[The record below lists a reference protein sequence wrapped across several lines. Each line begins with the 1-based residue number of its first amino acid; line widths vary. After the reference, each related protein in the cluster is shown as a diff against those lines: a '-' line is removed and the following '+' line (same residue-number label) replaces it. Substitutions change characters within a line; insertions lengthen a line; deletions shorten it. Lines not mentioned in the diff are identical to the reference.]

1 LLSGAAAVADRYQ
14 PGAAA
19 RESFV
24 NMPIE
29 LAPVVNHKPA
39 TSRRSGM
46 FRALSHRNYRLFW
59 TGAFLSNV
67 GTWMQ
72 AVAQGWLVLQLTN
85 SPFWLGLDAFMAT
98 APAFIF
104 TLLGG
109 VFADLI
115 DRRRLLIY
123 TQVVAGLA
131 ALGLAAL
138 VATEVVDRW
147 MVLGFSFVT
156 GCCMA
161 LASPSYLA
169 MTYDLVGREDLA
181 NAIAMNSTQ
190 FQLSRVVGPALAG
203 VAFRVFGLAG
213 CFLANGLSFIAVVA
227 ALWMVRTERHSNSA
241 AHSVKDR
248 RALWRDLIEGFSYVR
263 NRPRVSSLLL
273 LAAVNSFFGAPY
285 FTMVPIY
292 ARDIFHLGE
301 TGLALMMGIAGA
313 GAFLGALLVAYLGD
327 FRRKGWFVL
336 GGAIIF
342 GLCITGFALSSR
354 LTLSLVF
361 LFGLGFALVV
371 SVSLTNTLLQKLVT
385 DQMRGRVMSM
395 FILSFMGTMPIG
407 NILAG
412 SASSHYGPQ
421 ITLAVGG
428 LVVTIVGMG
437 VSIFNKR
444 LRELH

>member
-1 LLSGAAAVADRYQ
+1 MPSEIAPL
-14 PGAAA
+14 
-19 RESFV
+19 V
-24 NMPIE
+24 N
-29 LAPVVNHKPA
+29 AKPV
-39 TSRRSGM
+39 TRRSGM
-46 FRALSHRNYRLFW
+46 FRALSNRDYRLFW
-59 TGAFLSNV
+59 IGAFLSNV

-72 AVAQGWLVLQLTN
+72 AVAQGWLVLKLTN

-115 DRRRLLIY
+115 DRRRLLLY

-131 ALGLAAL
+131 ALGLAAM
-138 VATEVVDRW
+138 VATNVVNRW

-169 MTYDLVGREDLA
+169 MTSDLVGREDLA

-213 CFLANGLSFIAVVA
+213 CFFANGLSFIAVVA
-227 ALWMVRTERHSNSA
+227 ALWKVRPQHTNAPS
-241 AHSVKDR
+241 HSVKDR
-248 RALWRDLIEGFSYVR
+248 RALWHDLVEGFRYVR
-263 NRPRVSSLLL
+263 NRPRVLSLLL
-273 LAAVNSFFGAPY
+273 LGSVNSLFGAPY
-285 FTMVPIY
+285 FSLVPIY

-301 TGLALMMGIAGA
+301 TGLALMMGTAGA
-313 GAFLGALLVAYLGD
+313 GAFCSALLVAYLGD

-336 GGAIIF
+336 GGAITF
-342 GLCITGFALSSR
+342 GLCIMGFALSSV
-354 LTLSLVF
+354 LKLSLLF
-361 LFGLGFALVV
+361 LFGLGFALVMALA
-371 SVSLTNTLLQKLVT
+371 LTNTLLQKLVT
-385 DQMRGRVMSM
+385 DQMRGRVRSM
-395 FILSFMGTMPIG
+395 FLLSFVGTMPIG

-412 SASSHYGPQ
+412 TASNHFGPQ
-421 ITLAVGG
+421 RTLAVGG
-428 LVVTIVGMG
+428 LIITLVATG

-444 LRELH
+444 LRELY

>member
-1 LLSGAAAVADRYQ
+1 MSALASVGTL
-14 PGAAA
+14 A
-19 RESFV
+19 R
-24 NMPIE
+24 
-29 LAPVVNHKPA
+29 
-39 TSRRSGM
+39 GM
-46 FRALSHRNYRLFW
+46 FASLDTPNYRRYLAGQSVSV
-59 TGAFLSNV
+59 T

-85 SPFWLGLDAFMAT
+85 SALWLGLDAFMAT
-98 APAFIF
+98 APGFIF
-104 TLLGG
+104 TLVGG

-115 DRRRLLIY
+115 DRRRLLLY
-123 TQVVAGLA
+123 TQVVAGIA

-138 VATEVVDRW
+138 VATGAINRW

-213 CFLANGLSFIAVVA
+213 CFFANGISFVAVVA
-227 ALWMVRTERHSNSA
+227 ALWMVRSDRPSSA
-241 AHSVKDR
+241 AHPVSDR
-248 RALWRDLIEGFSYVR
+248 RALWRDLVEGVSYVR
-263 NRPRVSSLLL
+263 NRPRVSSLLVL
-273 LAAVNSFFGAPY
+273 SAVSSFFGAPY
-285 FTMVPIY
+285 FSMVPIY

-313 GAFLGALLVAYLGD
+313 GAFFGALLVAYLGD

-336 GGAIIF
+336 GGATMF
-342 GLCITGFALSSR
+342 GFCISGFALSSR
-354 LTLSLVF
+354 LTFSLLF

-371 SVSLTNTLLQKLVT
+371 SVALTNTLLQKLVT

-395 FILSFMGTMPIG
+395 FLLSFMGTMPVG

-412 SASSHYGPQ
+412 TLSNRFGPPRV
-421 ITLAVGG
+421 LAVGG
-428 LVVTIVGMG
+428 LIVTTVASS
-437 VSIFNKR
+437 VAIFNKR

>member
-1 LLSGAAAVADRYQ
+1 
-14 PGAAA
+14 
-19 RESFV
+19 
-24 NMPIE
+24 MP
-29 LAPVVNHKPA
+29 
-39 TSRRSGM
+39 SRSGM
-46 FRALSHRNYRLFW
+46 FRALSHRNFRLFW

-98 APAFIF
+98 SPGFVF

-115 DRRRLLIY
+115 DRRRLLLY
-123 TQVVAGLA
+123 TQVVAGIA
-131 ALGLAAL
+131 ALGLASL
-138 VATEVVDRW
+138 VATNVVNRW

-190 FQLSRVVGPALAG
+190 FQLSRVVGPTLAG
-203 VAFRVFGLAG
+203 VAFRLFGLAG
-213 CFLANGLSFIAVVA
+213 CFFANGLSFIAVVVS
-227 ALWMVRTERHSNSA
+227 LWMVKIEHRAEA
-241 AHSVKDR
+241 PAHRVGDR
-248 RALWRDLIEGFSYVR
+248 RALWGDLVEGFSYVR

-273 LAAVNSFFGAPY
+273 LSAVNSFFGAPY
-285 FTMVPIY
+285 FSMVPIY
-292 ARDIFHLGE
+292 ARDIFKLGE
-301 TGLALMMGIAGA
+301 TGLALMMGVAGC
-313 GAFLGALLVAYLGD
+313 GALMGALLVAYLGD

-336 GGAIIF
+336 GGATMF
-342 GLCITGFALSSR
+342 GLCIVGFAQSSR
-354 LTLSLVF
+354 LMLSLTF
-361 LFGLGFALVV
+361 LFGVGFALVV
-371 SVSLTNTLLQKLVT
+371 SVALTNTLLQKLVT

-395 FILSFMGTMPIG
+395 FMLSFIGTLPIG

-412 SASSHYGPQ
+412 TASTHFGPQ
-421 ITLAVGG
+421 PVLAIGG
-428 LVVTIVGMG
+428 LVVATVAIV
-437 VSIFNKR
+437 VSIFNER